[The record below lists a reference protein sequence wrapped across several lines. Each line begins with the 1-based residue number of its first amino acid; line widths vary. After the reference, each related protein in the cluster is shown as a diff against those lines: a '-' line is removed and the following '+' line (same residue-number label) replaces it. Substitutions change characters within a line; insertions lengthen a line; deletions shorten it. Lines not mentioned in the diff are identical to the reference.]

1 MKNRRFA
8 NSLIVMV
15 FAIVAL
21 AMVGCN
27 DINGGGWIKK
37 SNGKKANFGFNFKC
51 KSDDTGNAKVSGQLQ
66 FNDHETGVKFH
77 GVADSVPLDTCGGS
91 SAEWAGQYSGSYIPE
106 SAGQYSGSYTPR
118 GRKSS
123 TPELRKLSKGEEQ
136 GRFEIYLEDRGES
149 GPSKG
154 DYFRLTLE
162 GGIYDGYSLEGT
174 LEGGNIQV
182 PGA

>member
-21 AMVGCN
+21 VMVGCN

-51 KSDDTGNAKVSGQLQ
+51 KCDDNGHANVSGQLQ
-66 FNDHETGVKFH
+66 FNDHEKGVKFH
-77 GVADSVPLDTCGGS
+77 GVADSVPWNTCGGS
-91 SAEWAGQYSGSYIPE
+91 SSEWV
-106 SAGQYSGSYTPR
+106 GQYSGSYTPQ
-118 GRKSS
+118 
-123 TPELRKLSKGEEQ
+123 PRKLGKG
-136 GRFEIYLEDRGES
+136 GRFEIYLEDKGES

-154 DYFRLTLE
+154 DYFKLDLI
-162 GGIYDGYSLEGT
+162 GGIHGGYSLEGT
-174 LEGGNIQV
+174 LEGGNIQA